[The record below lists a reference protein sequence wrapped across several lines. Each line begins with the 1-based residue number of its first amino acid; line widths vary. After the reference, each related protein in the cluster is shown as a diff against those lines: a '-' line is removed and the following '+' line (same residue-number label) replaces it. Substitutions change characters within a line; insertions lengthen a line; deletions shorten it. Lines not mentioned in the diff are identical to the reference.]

1 MQHKAKQP
9 KSGGERKHGDAVK
22 AINVALQNQD
32 TSNLKIGEIVDGVI
46 GPAGR
51 ADYGAQVIARLA
63 ADPNLQCSAE
73 HLRRCWHY
81 YRLMLDHGAGLR
93 DQFPGLKYGHY
104 CQISRLL
111 QLETEFSAAE
121 VTNAVQAIAQKAV
134 TDGKGGKPMSVDALG
149 KAVATHLKSLKGRGL
164 KPEEQDDN
172 GNAEAEDP
180 VEIAHVALSDSI
192 GAIREA
198 AELIASSDRYDHACR
213 LQTDVDRIADAHL
226 ALLGHIVRHD
236 PQSIVIPA
244 ARKRIIALAGLVGL
258 KVVEVGDTKQKEV
271 AP

>member
-1 MQHKAKQP
+1 MKIPTQD
-9 KSGGERKHGDAVK
+9 ETRKHGDAVK
-22 AINVALQNQD
+22 AINAALRNQNS
-32 TSNLKIGEIVDGVI
+32 SNLKIGEIVDGVI

-51 ADYGAQVIARLA
+51 ADYGAQVIARLS

-81 YRLMLDHGAGLR
+81 YRLIHDHGAGLR
-93 DQFPGLKYGHY
+93 QFPDLKFGHCY
-104 CQISRLL
+104 QLSRLL
-111 QLETEFSAAE
+111 QLESEFSADE
-121 VTNAVQAIAQKAV
+121 VATAIRALAQKAV

-198 AELIASSDRYDHACR
+198 AELIAGSDRYDHACR

-236 PQSIVIPA
+236 PQSIVIAA
-244 ARKRIIALAGLVGL
+244 ARKRIVALAGLVGL
-258 KVVEVGDTKQKEV
+258 TVVEAVATKQTEV
-271 AP
+271 TP